1 VNTPSPK
8 RLSVLCVDDNELV
21 AGALGQRF
29 KHEPSLHWAGWQSDG
44 SLVRGEVERLRPD
57 VVLMDIDMPGMD
69 AFALAKQIS
78 DDFPDT
84 RVVMFSGHVQAA
96 YIEKALDSGA
106 WGYLSKNEDTT
117 TLIDSIRRVG
127 AGEIVLSREAEA
139 VHRRS
144 LV

>member
-1 VNTPSPK
+1 MNSRPGP
-8 RLSVLCVDDNELV
+8 LSVLCVDDNELV

-29 KHEPSLHWAGWQSDG
+29 KHEPTLRWAGWESDG
-44 SLVRGEVERLRPD
+44 SRVRGAVERLRPD

-69 AFALAKQIS
+69 AFALAAQIS
-78 DDFPDT
+78 GEFPGV
-84 RVVMFSGHVQAA
+84 RVVMFSGHVQAG
-96 YIEKALDSGA
+96 YIERALDSGA
-106 WGYLSKNEDTT
+106 WGYLSKNEDTA
-117 TLIDSIRRVG
+117 TLIESIRRVG